1 MSLVASVLCL
11 VGSSQVF
18 AQTGK
23 KPAAEA
29 AVAPAPAPKA
39 EPEDK
44 KWYDQV
50 EFSGFADVYYMY
62 NLNPKQGND
71 IDSTRAFETSN
82 KNFAVNAVALTI
94 QKAAEKSSP
103 WGFRIDFQNGQN
115 NAFQEAPYAQSN
127 SIYNYNMLKQAYV
140 SMYFPVLKGMTLDV
154 GKMATHIGYEVLES
168 MSNPN
173 YSIGAIFQN
182 TIPFIHTGARLTTQ
196 FTDKWAGTF
205 YIYNSGGGTGYN
217 SPANFTTAPTQIIT
231 DPNYSGGPLAG
242 SKSYFVEGQTER
254 KAVGTQLKGQLIED
268 KLSITWNTLYSA
280 DGAYARVDPVKAALA
295 NEIAAT
301 GDPNIGK
308 YNVANPGR
316 AKYNKDYWFM
326 NHAILSITPTDKIT
340 IDLDYTWSE
349 KSGGANLANNGLD
362 QRRYNNFSQADVDAS
377 GGTASLGE
385 QFNARTLL
393 AGLNNK
399 RDMKTTYK
407 AYGIWAK
414 FKINESWGVNVRAE
428 YIDDKHNNG
437 ALTTFNPFM
446 GTNAYVSEYKK
457 ATDGAIADA
466 VVAALAADPNLG
478 AFGISKAQVLE
489 AMSDDYKDYG
499 GTRNAGQYKT
509 FTVTPVWNFTENL
522 LIKLDMRR
530 DWATGKQF
538 IDQKGERQDHQYG
551 VTLGVVAKF

>member
-1 MSLVASVLCL
+1 MMRIKTLSLVASVLCL
-11 VGSSQVF
+11 VGTSQVF

-29 AVAPAPAPKA
+29 AVAPAPAKAA

-50 EFSGFADVYYMY
+50 EFSGFVDVYYMY

-71 IDSTRAFETSN
+71 IDSTRAFETNN
-82 KNFAVNAVALTI
+82 KNFAVNAAALTV

-103 WGFRIDFQNGQN
+103 WGFRVDFQNGLNNPYQENPYTQN
-115 NAFQEAPYAQSN
+115 NAT
-127 SIYNYNMLKQAYV
+127 YNYNMLKQAYI

-196 FTDKWAGTF
+196 FTDKWAGTV
-205 YIYNSGGGTGYN
+205 YIYNSGIGTGYT
-217 SPANFTTAPTQIIT
+217 SPQTTIGDPTKNAAFASSKNF
-231 DPNYSGGPLAG
+231 LL
-242 SKSYFVEGQTER
+242 EGATER
-254 KAVGTQLKGQLIED
+254 KAVGTQIKGQLIED
-268 KLSITWNTLYSA
+268 KLSITWNTLYSSDNA
-280 DGAYARVDPVKAALA
+280 GARVDPTKAALA
-295 NEIAAT
+295 TELAT
-301 GDPNIGK
+301 ALGDPNIGK
-308 YNVANPGR
+308 YNVSNPQR
-316 AKYNKDYWFM
+316 AKYDKDYWFM

-349 KSGGANLANNGLD
+349 KSGSLANNGLD
-362 QRRYNNFSQADVDAS
+362 QKRYNVD
-377 GGTASLGE
+377 GTGSE
-385 QFNARTLL
+385 VFNKDTLFY
-393 AGLNNK
+393 GLNNK
-399 RDMKTTYK
+399 RDVKTTYK
-407 AYGIWAK
+407 AYGIFAK
-414 FKINESWGVNVRAE
+414 FKINEAWGVNVRAE

-446 GTNAYVSEYKK
+446 GANTYLSDYKK
-457 ATDGAIADA
+457 ATDAAIADA
-466 VVAALAADPNLG
+466 VVAALAANPTTG
-478 AFGISKAQVLE
+478 AYGITQAQVLQ
-489 AMSDDYKDYG
+489 AMSDDYKDYS

-522 LIKLDMRR
+522 LIKLDLRR

-538 IDQKGERQDHQYG
+538 VNQSGEKSDHQYG
-551 VTLGVVAKF
+551 LTLGVVAKF

>member
-1 MSLVASVLCL
+1 MMRIKTLSLVASVLCL
-11 VGSSQVF
+11 VGTSQVF

-23 KPAAEA
+23 KPATEA
-29 AVAPAPAPKA
+29 AVAPAPAKAA

-50 EFSGFADVYYMY
+50 EFSGFVDVYYMY

-71 IDSTRAFETSN
+71 IDSTRAFETNN
-82 KNFAVNAVALTI
+82 KNFAVNAAALTV

-103 WGFRIDFQNGQN
+103 WGFRVDFQNGLNNPYQENPYTQN
-115 NAFQEAPYAQSN
+115 NAT
-127 SIYNYNMLKQAYV
+127 YNYNMLKQAYI

-205 YIYNSGGGTGYN
+205 YIYNSGIGTGYT
-217 SPANFTTAPTQIIT
+217 SPQTAIGDPTKNAAFASSKNF
-231 DPNYSGGPLAG
+231 LL
-242 SKSYFVEGQTER
+242 EGATER
-254 KAVGTQLKGQLIED
+254 KAIGTQIKGTLIED
-268 KLSITWNTLYSA
+268 KLTITWNTLYSS
-280 DGAYARVDPVKAALA
+280 DNSGARVDPLKAAFATELA
-295 NEIAAT
+295 NN
-301 GDPNIGK
+301 GDPALGK
-308 YNVANPGR
+308 YNVSNPER

-349 KSGGANLANNGLD
+349 KSGSLANNGLD
-362 QRRYNNFSQADVDAS
+362 QKRYNVDATGS
-377 GGTASLGE
+377 E
-385 QFNARTLL
+385 VFNKDTLFY
-393 AGLNNK
+393 GLNNK
-399 RDMKTTYK
+399 RDVKSTYK

-414 FKINESWGVNVRAE
+414 FKINEAWGVNVRAE

-446 GTNAYVSEYKK
+446 GPNTYVSDYKK
-457 ATDGAIADA
+457 ANDTIIAESIA
-466 VVAALAADPNLG
+466 TALAADPNLG
-478 AFGISKAQVLE
+478 AFAISKDQILQ
-489 AMSDDYKDYG
+489 AMSDDYKDYS

-522 LIKLDMRR
+522 LIKLDLRR
-530 DWATGKQF
+530 DWASGKQF
-538 IDQKGERQDHQYG
+538 VDQKGDKQDYQNG
-551 VTLGVVAKF
+551 LTLGIVAKF

>member
-1 MSLVASVLCL
+1 MRIKTLSLVASVLCL
-11 VGSSQVF
+11 VGTSQVF

-29 AVAPAPAPKA
+29 AVAPAPAKAA

-50 EFSGFADVYYMY
+50 EFSGFVDVYYMY

-71 IDSTRAFETSN
+71 IDSTRAFETNN
-82 KNFAVNAVALTI
+82 KNFAVNAAALTV

-103 WGFRIDFQNGQN
+103 WGFRVDFQNGLNNPYQENPYTQN
-115 NAFQEAPYAQSN
+115 NAT
-127 SIYNYNMLKQAYV
+127 YNYNMLKQAYI

-196 FTDKWAGTF
+196 FTDKWAGTV
-205 YIYNSGGGTGYN
+205 YIYNSGIGTGYT
-217 SPANFTTAPTQIIT
+217 SPQTTIGDPTKNAAFASSKNF
-231 DPNYSGGPLAG
+231 LL
-242 SKSYFVEGQTER
+242 EGATER
-254 KAVGTQLKGQLIED
+254 KAVGTQIKGQLIED
-268 KLSITWNTLYSA
+268 KLSITWNTLYSSDNA
-280 DGAYARVDPVKAALA
+280 GARVDPTKAALA
-295 NEIAAT
+295 TELAT
-301 GDPNIGK
+301 ALGDPNIGK
-308 YNVANPGR
+308 YNVSNPQR
-316 AKYNKDYWFM
+316 AKYDKDYWFM

-349 KSGGANLANNGLD
+349 KSGSLANNGLD
-362 QRRYNNFSQADVDAS
+362 QKRYNVD
-377 GGTASLGE
+377 GTGSE
-385 QFNARTLL
+385 VFNKDTLFY
-393 AGLNNK
+393 GLNNK
-399 RDMKTTYK
+399 RDVKTTYK
-407 AYGIWAK
+407 AYGIFAK
-414 FKINESWGVNVRAE
+414 FKINEAWGVNVRAE

-446 GTNAYVSEYKK
+446 GANTYLSDYKK
-457 ATDGAIADA
+457 ATDAAIADA
-466 VVAALAADPNLG
+466 VVAALAANPTTG
-478 AFGISKAQVLE
+478 AYGITQAQVLQ
-489 AMSDDYKDYG
+489 AMSDDYKDYS

-522 LIKLDMRR
+522 LIKLDLRR

-538 IDQKGERQDHQYG
+538 VNQSGEKSDHQYG
-551 VTLGVVAKF
+551 LTLGVVAKF

>member
-1 MSLVASVLCL
+1 MRIKTINLVASVFCL
-11 VGSSQVF
+11 LVSSQLLS
-18 AQTGK
+18 QTGK
-23 KPAAEA
+23 KPAADT
-29 AVAPAPAPKA
+29 VAPAPPPSQTI
-39 EPEDK
+39 ELEEK

-103 WGFRIDFQNGQN
+103 WGFRIDIQNGQN
-115 NAFQEAPYAQSN
+115 NAFQEAPYSQSN

-140 SMYFPVLKGMTLDV
+140 SLYFPVLKGMTLDV

-205 YIYNSGGGTGYN
+205 YVYNSGAGTGYN
-217 SPANFTTAPTQIIT
+217 SPATVTTAPFNVIT
-231 DPNYSGGPLAG
+231 DPTYSGNAAG
-242 SKSYFVEGQTER
+242 KSYFVEGQTER
-254 KAVGTQLKGQLIED
+254 KAIGTQIKGQLIED
-268 KLSITWNTLYSA
+268 KLSVTWNTLYSS
-280 DGAYARVDPVKAALA
+280 DGAYARVDPSKAAM
-295 NEIAAT
+295 AT
-301 GDPNIGK
+301 ELSSVLGDPNIAK
-308 YNVANPGR
+308 YNVTNPAR

-349 KSGGANLANNGLD
+349 KSGALANNSLD
-362 QRRYNNFSQADVDAS
+362 QRRYNVDAN
-377 GGTASLGE
+377 TAE
-385 QFNARTLL
+385 VFNKDTLFW
-393 AGLNNK
+393 GLNNK
-399 RDMKTTYK
+399 RDLKTTYK
-407 AYGIWAK
+407 AYGIFAK
-414 FKINESWGVNVRAE
+414 FKINENWGVNVRAE

-437 ALTTFNPFM
+437 ALTIFNPFM
-446 GTNAYVSEYKK
+446 GPNTYLSEFKK
-457 ATDGAIADA
+457 LTDAAIADA
-466 VVAALAADPNLG
+466 VVASLAADPNLG
-478 AFGISKAQVLE
+478 PLGITKEQILE
-489 AMSDDYKDYG
+489 VMSDDYKNYG

-522 LIKLDMRR
+522 LIKLDLRR

-538 IDQKGERQDHQYG
+538 VDQKGDKTDHQYG
-551 VTLGVVAKF
+551 MTLGIVAKF

>member
-1 MSLVASVLCL
+1 MRIKTITLVASVLCWFA
-11 VGSSQVF
+11 SSQVF

-23 KPAAEA
+23 KPAADA
-29 AVAPAPAPKA
+29 SVVPAPVSQTA
-39 EPEDK
+39 EQEDK

-62 NLNPKQGND
+62 NLNPKQGSD
-71 IDSTRAFETSN
+71 VDATRAFETSN

-103 WGFRIDFQNGQN
+103 WGFRIDIQNGQN
-115 NAFQEAPYAQSN
+115 NAFQEAPYSQSN
-127 SIYNYNMLKQAYV
+127 SIYNYNMLKQGYV
-140 SMYFPVLKGMTLDV
+140 SLYFPVLKGMTLDV

-217 SPANFTTAPTQIIT
+217 SPATTTTAPLNVIT
-231 DPNYSGGPLAG
+231 DPAYSGNAAG
-242 SKSYFVEGQTER
+242 KSYFVEGQTER
-254 KAVGTQLKGQLIED
+254 KAIGTQLKGQLIED

-280 DGAYARVDPVKAALA
+280 DGAYARVDPSKAAMATELA
-295 NEIAAT
+295 NSS
-301 GDPNIGK
+301 GDSKIGL
-308 YNVANPGR
+308 YNVANPQR

-349 KSGGANLANNGLD
+349 KAGGAVTNGSLD
-362 QRRYNNFSQADVDAS
+362 QRKYNVD
-377 GGTASLGE
+377 GTGAE
-385 QFNARTLL
+385 VFNKDTLFL
-393 AGLNNK
+393 GLNNK
-399 RDMKTTYK
+399 RDIKTTYK
-407 AYGIWAK
+407 AYAIFAK
-414 FKINESWGVNVRAE
+414 FKINEAWGVNVRAE

-446 GTNAYVSEYKK
+446 GPNAYVGEFKK
-457 ATDGAIADA
+457 TSDVAIADA
-466 VVAALAADPNLG
+466 VATALAADPT
-478 AFGISKAQVLE
+478 FGSFGVTKEQILE
-489 AMSDDYKDYG
+489 AMSDDYKNYG

-522 LIKLDMRR
+522 LIKLDLRR

-538 IDQKGERQDHQYG
+538 VNQSGEKSDHQNG
-551 VTLGVVAKF
+551 LTLGVVAKF